1 MSAQEVRITTAGKV
15 QNYVGYVLSV
25 LDPGHEHDPV
35 GRSCGCGMVQ
45 LRAAGPAVNKAV
57 TVAEIVKRR
66 LDGLHQVTTAALQ
79 VNEALPCLRISRS
92 RMAQRKLT
100 SKSSSCSHDNRLY
113 RRFAFNSL
121 QVLSNQNRAI
131 VRDPPHKRISHAS
144 PGLLRWTAGL
154 HSATILDSDSARHF
168 GVSKARV
175 MTYTYTCTD
184 HMNPEV
190 NKVVSNFKCK

>member
-79 VNEALPCLRISRS
+79 VNEALPLHADQPQPHGT
-92 RMAQRKLT
+92 AQAHEQEQQLQPRQQIVPTICIQLSSGSLE
-100 SKSSSCSHDNRLY
+100 SKS
-113 RRFAFNSL
+113 
-121 QVLSNQNRAI
+121 
-131 VRDPPHKRISHAS
+131 
-144 PGLLRWTAGL
+144 G
-154 HSATILDSDSARHF
+154 DS
-168 GVSKARV
+168 
-175 MTYTYTCTD
+175 T
-184 HMNPEV
+184 
-190 NKVVSNFKCK
+190 

>member
-79 VNEALPCLRISRS
+79 VNEALPLHADQSQPHGTAQAHEQEQNARAARVEGAGEDGSSNFVSAFFSRLFKGIGKMMPAI
-92 RMAQRKLT
+92 RTAIGLT
-100 SKSSSCSHDNRLY
+100 
-113 RRFAFNSL
+113 
-121 QVLSNQNRAI
+121 QVL
-131 VRDPPHKRISHAS
+131 
-144 PGLLRWTAGL
+144 GG
-154 HSATILDSDSARHF
+154 
-168 GVSKARV
+168 
-175 MTYTYTCTD
+175 M
-184 HMNPEV
+184 
-190 NKVVSNFKCK
+190 